1 MKFIVLFVAVFM
13 YGCAVKTPAPNP
25 DALIKVAME
34 EVSVS
39 VSNVKPKND
48 EVMARYPDESALRA
62 IFVEEINRALSDL
75 EANKGAPVKAGIA
88 RYSVDIA
95 YKRHFAHVSAGVAMP
110 QGGFSVQA
118 FDQTG
123 EQVLQHSLSDIVI
136 HGGVWRSI
144 IDNYKVPFGLF
155 RQAEERKYL
164 GVWAKVIAR
173 EIYSRTQAHASQAAV
188 SPDSSFHP

>member
-1 MKFIVLFVAVFM
+1 MKFLVLFVAIFM
-13 YGCAVKTPAPNP
+13 YGCAAKPSTQNP
-25 DALIKVAME
+25 DTILKVGLE
-34 EVSVS
+34 DVSVS

-48 EVMARYPDESALRA
+48 EVVARYPDEPALQA

-75 EANKGAPVKAGIA
+75 EANKGAPVKAGIT

-95 YKRHFAHVSAGVAMP
+95 YKRHFAHVSAGVTMP
-110 QGGFSVQA
+110 QGSFSVKT

-123 EQVLQHSLSDIVI
+123 EQVWQHSLNDIVI

-155 RQAEERKYL
+155 RQEEERKYL

-173 EIYSRTQAHASQAAV
+173 EIYSRLV
-188 SPDSSFHP
+188 LGKI